1 MNLALRPY
9 ATAGIALV
17 GASVIAATPLAPPPT
32 EMEGAITRA
41 SSAAVE
47 LTAAVDPVAAWAD
60 LITRTPESLLALG
73 GLLAD
78 NPAPIL
84 GQIVANWSGYAQTYS
99 TALQSAGTGLS
110 NFLTTTLP
118 MVLQNFSDQ
127 LMSGDMYG
135 ASQTFSNALF
145 NLAFGAGFPMLDV
158 FSIPVEITQ
167 NLANTVA
174 SLGPSWAGVVA
185 TLGIGALFA
194 VNGTSAAV
202 GNSAQEVVDAITDG
216 DPLGAFNALAAMPAT
231 VANALIN
238 GYYDPVSGG
247 RFAGLLT
254 IEGPPPPDAPP
265 GSPGWSDGI
274 FASLIKSRLTFAKAL
289 GWEDPASTGAL
300 SRLFAPTSEPTAL
313 PSASSVP
320 DAATAPAVTLSAVP
334 VASVPK
340 TEPTTAVAPETDS
353 PTGGAAPA
361 ANESTAAEAVTPA
374 PAKEP
379 SIRLVRESLVAVPG
393 KASATTSKP
402 AGKLA
407 SDVRDG
413 ISSTANKIGEGL
425 KKALTKPAKQAKAD
439 KADKAS
445 KSDAGSG
452 SSGDAK

>member
-1 MNLALRPY
+1 MSLALRPY
-9 ATAGIALV
+9 VTAGVALV
-17 GASVIAATPLAPPPT
+17 GASVIAATPLAPPPV
-32 EMEGAITRA
+32 AIDSAVARVST
-41 SSAAVE
+41 AAVD
-47 LTAAVDPVAAWAD
+47 LTAAVDPIAAWSD
-60 LITRTPESLLALG
+60 LFTHTPESLLALG
-73 GLLAD
+73 NLIAE
-78 NPAPIL
+78 NPAPVL

-118 MVLQNFSDQ
+118 MALQQFSNQ

-145 NLAFGAGFPMLDV
+145 NLAFGAGFPMLNV
-158 FSIPVEITQ
+158 FSIPVDITQ

-174 SLGPSWAGVVA
+174 ALGPSWAGVVA

-216 DPLGAFNALAAMPAT
+216 DPLGALNALAAMPAT
-231 VANALIN
+231 VTDALIN
-238 GYYDPVSGG
+238 GYYDPVSGS

-274 FASLIKSRLTFAKAL
+274 FAALIKSRLTFAKAL
-289 GWEDPASTGAL
+289 GWEEPATTGNL

-320 DAATAPAVTLSAVP
+320 AAATSVTLPADATPVEANVDAAS
-334 VASVPK
+334 
-340 TEPTTAVAPETDS
+340 TTDVV
-353 PTGGAAPA
+353 AAPA
-361 ANESTAAEAVTPA
+361 DSAPTEAAGSETTKQGSA
-374 PAKEP
+374 P
-379 SIRLVRESLVAVPG
+379 LVRKSLAATPG
-393 KASATTSKP
+393 KTGALGATSKP
-402 AGKLA
+402 AAKVA

-413 ISSTANKIGEGL
+413 ISSTVNKISEGVR
-425 KKALTKPAKQAKAD
+425 KAFAKPEKKPASASTSSD
-439 KADKAS
+439 K
-445 KSDAGSG
+445 GSG
-452 SSGDAK
+452 SDSSSDSK